1 MRRSL
6 PIVIVIA
13 AFVCLL
19 AAAPAFAVKDKD
31 TSKSIVG
38 LVTDHKDASLEG
50 AVVYLKD
57 LKSLAV
63 KSYISDAKGEF
74 HFRGLSPNVDYE
86 VHAEHNGN
94 SSKTRTVSSFDS
106 RTNIQMTLKIEP
118 RK

>member
-1 MRRSL
+1 MRPRL
-6 PIVIVIA
+6 KVTLVIA
-13 AFVCLL
+13 AVACWLV
-19 AAAPAFAVKDKD
+19 AAPAFAVKDKD
-31 TSKSIVG
+31 TSKSILG
-38 LVTDHKDASLEG
+38 LVTDSKDASLEG

-57 LKSLAV
+57 LKSLAM

-86 VHAEHNGN
+86 VRAEYKGN

-118 RK
+118 KK